1 MEAGIREKIR
11 DILSRRTFNELIEYY
26 YSLDEFDRVKSSEK
40 IREMLKD
47 DSINTRLTPRSTE
60 LISQILNEDIICKYT
75 PVIPD
80 PGKTYVLLID
90 RNSESAGTAFFIQV
104 ADPGSHGKD
113 IPQNVCKVVADFI
126 QKHKKETHLLIR
138 EYIENYKFNFIH
150 FNNDPVEEEI
160 GSTSYEL
167 PLAAALVSKI
177 LHIPVPPEI
186 ALSGRVSPDGII
198 SIVNGALTK
207 ITALKREYPEV
218 KKIFLPE
225 ALTNI
230 IPSNPG
236 PDTWIAFCHDFD
248 KVATELFLDSDL
260 SKKIPSF
267 PGRIELETRTV
278 RYNSSEATEIHVFT
292 EPKDIKYNPAILEQ
306 VPAAIKSLESEL
318 AYDVTIINGAM
329 PLWLVSQLTTLLKPI
344 SAVVAIYD
352 KKVKNDD
359 GTLHGA
365 VVVSGVNKNKY
376 GTILKKE
383 E

>member
-1 MEAGIREKIR
+1 
-11 DILSRRTFNELIEYY
+11 
-26 YSLDEFDRVKSSEK
+26 
-40 IREMLKD
+40 
-47 DSINTRLTPRSTE
+47 
-60 LISQILNEDIICKYT
+60 
-75 PVIPD
+75 
-80 PGKTYVLLID
+80 
-90 RNSESAGTAFFIQV
+90 
-104 ADPGSHGKD
+104 
-113 IPQNVCKVVADFI
+113 
-126 QKHKKETHLLIR
+126 
-138 EYIENYKFNFIH
+138 
-150 FNNDPVEEEI
+150 
-160 GSTSYEL
+160 
-167 PLAAALVSKI
+167 
-177 LHIPVPPEI
+177 
-186 ALSGRVSPDGII
+186 
-198 SIVNGALTK
+198 
-207 ITALKREYPEV
+207 
-218 KKIFLPE
+218 
-225 ALTNI
+225 
-230 IPSNPG
+230 
-236 PDTWIAFCHDFD
+236 FCHDFD

-278 RYNSSEATEIHVFT
+278 RYNSTEATEIHVFT

-365 VVVSGVNKNKY
+365 VVVSGDNKNKY